1 MEPTAGDTYMI
12 APQRDVPAN
21 PDLQGWEKLIQLNF
35 IHVNNTY
42 FNKQELFIASQY
54 KLWWHMDIDRKILP

>member
-1 MEPTAGDTYMI
+1 MEPTASDTYMI
-12 APQRDVPAN
+12 APQRDVPAD
-21 PDLQGWEKLIQLNF
+21 PDLQGWENLIQFNF

-54 KLWWHMDIDRKILP
+54 KL